1 MRRTKLYNA
10 WISTSRRFKEKAKD
24 SPEKT
29 ATGEVAT
36 REELEMV
43 GHARGWTARPLTSR
57 ELQEMD
63 STQYRWH
70 EFFNAQNLQA
80 ALQSPGKEVSEEA
93 RELTYEDIQNMSAK
107 EAAWHQLHNAEHWRI
122 AFEKEEIRRTNKQ
135 HMKVWDVR
143 KQWREGVTEEQ
154 SRRAQEAGAEFA
166 SRFPTFEKTLENAHA
181 IVQFMEEK
189 DLDPTEIASYIT
201 AYRELI
207 NQGKLTAAPVQS
219 ADEFLHSHPELHDRR
234 TPPLIQVR
242 EAKAAQT
249 AKHFEAAA
257 NATAKGTVVNFTDYA
272 ADETGYPNYPS
283 KYSFRRLVE
292 SLDAD
297 SYARRLKDDPQFSAA
312 IDKLKG
318 K

>member
-1 MRRTKLYNA
+1 MPVYNVFEA
-10 WISTSRRFKEKAKD
+10 TNSRLRKNKTSSD
-24 SPEKT
+24 SKT
-29 ATGEVAT
+29 ATGKVAT
-36 REELEMV
+36 REELEKV
-43 GHARGWTARPLTSR
+43 GHARGWTARPLTAR

-63 STQYRWH
+63 SIQYRWH
-70 EFFNAQNLQA
+70 EFYNRQNLEV

-93 RELTYEDIQNMSAK
+93 RELTYEEIQKMSAT
-107 EAAWHQLHNAEHWRI
+107 EAAWHQLHNAENWRV
-122 AFEKEEIRRTNKQ
+122 AFEKEEIRRTNKK

-143 KQWREGVTEEQ
+143 RQWREGVTEEQ
-154 SRRAQEAGAEFA
+154 SSRAQEAGAEFA
-166 SRFPTFEKTLENAHA
+166 RRFPTFEKTLENAHA
-181 IVQFMEEK
+181 IVQFMEDK
-189 DLDPTEIASYIT
+189 DLDATEVASYIT
-201 AYRELI
+201 AYRELTD
-207 NQGKLTAAPVQS
+207 QGKLTVAPVQS
-219 ADEFLHSHPELHDRR
+219 ADQYLAAHAELHDRR

-312 IDKLKG
+312 IDKLNNDK
-318 K
+318 

>member
-1 MRRTKLYNA
+1 MAVYNVFEA
-10 WISTSRRFKEKAKD
+10 TNSRQRKNKASSD
-24 SPEKT
+24 SKT
-29 ATGEVAT
+29 ATGKVAT

-63 STQYRWH
+63 SIQYRWH
-70 EFFNAQNLQA
+70 EFYNRQNLEA
-80 ALQSPGKEVSEEA
+80 ALQSPGKEVPKEA
-93 RELTYEDIQNMSAK
+93 RELTYEEIQKMSAQ
-107 EAAWHQLHNAEHWRI
+107 EAAWHQQNNPENWRI

-143 KQWREGVTEEQ
+143 RQWREGVTKDQ
-154 SRRAQEAGAEFA
+154 GRRAQEAGAEFA
-166 SRFPTFEKTLENAHA
+166 RRFPTFEKTLENAHA

-219 ADEFLHSHPELHDRR
+219 ADEFLNSHPELHDRR

-257 NATAKGTVVNFTDYA
+257 NSTAKGTVVNFTDYA

-312 IDKLKG
+312 LDRLNDGNK
-318 K
+318 